1 MLQYMPWLL
10 LFPIVIG
17 ILYFMFLII
26 KENSKKREIEDFE
39 KTRNVMD
46 SYQANALSTATNRR
60 IFREKY
66 NDLLD
71 KINGYIKNAIDKGDY
86 VCHVPVKKD
95 DVRAKELIK
104 HLEGKGYIVNY
115 IELKS
120 DETFNDLRIYWGNK

>member
-71 KINGYIKNAIDKGDY
+71 KINWYIKNAIDKGDY
-86 VCHVPVKKD
+86 VCHVPVKK
-95 DVRAKELIK
+95 RWC
-104 HLEGKGYIVNY
+104 KG
-115 IELKS
+115 
-120 DETFNDLRIYWGNK
+120 